1 MEDNNQGNGSKR
13 IYLAII
19 ALLLLINGVAGY
31 LLYNENKQKEE
42 KITLVQ
48 QKDTEIKGLSQQLD
62 SASHDLESM
71 KGKNAEL
78 DSIVAEKQALID
90 QTKQQLAAAQRR
102 GNMSAA
108 EVQKYKDLVA
118 KFQTDNA
125 ELQKKIDELTA
136 QNQDLTAKN
145 LQVTHSLEVEKN
157 TTAALT
163 EDKKNLSKKVELGSL
178 LHLQNLTVTG
188 DKKKKNGKEVTE
200 KSAKKTDY
208 LKISF
213 ETGDNKVLEKG
224 KVTLYIRII
233 NPKGETI
240 ALADQGSGTLKL
252 ADGGG
257 DVQYSRSI
265 DMDWDQTSQK
275 KDIEWSQNIKEPGM
289 YKVEVY
295 QSGYLVGN
303 GSVDLK

>member
-1 MEDNNQGNGSKR
+1 MEETNQGSGSKR

-42 KITLVQ
+42 KIGQVQ
-48 QKDTEIKGLSQQLD
+48 QKDTEIKGISQRLD
-62 SASHDLESM
+62 STSHAMDGL
-71 KGKNAEL
+71 KGQNAEL
-78 DSIVAEKQALID
+78 DSIISARQATID
-90 QTKQQLAAAQRR
+90 HTKVELEAARR
-102 GNMSAA
+102 HGNMSSA
-108 EVQKYKDLVA
+108 ELKKYKDLA
-118 KFQTDNA
+118 TKYESDNA
-125 ELQKKIDELTA
+125 DLQKKIQELTAKNEELTA
-136 QNQDLTAKN
+136 QN
-145 LQVTHSLEVEKN
+145 LQVTHNLEAEKS

-163 EDKKNLSKKVELGSL
+163 EDKKTLSKKVELGSL
-178 LHLQNLTVTG
+178 LHLQDLTVTG
-188 DKKKKNGKEVTE
+188 EKKKKNGKEVVQ
-200 KSAKKTDY
+200 KSAKKTDFI
-208 LKISF
+208 KIAF

-224 KVTLYIRII
+224 KVSLYVRIV

-240 ALADQGSGTLKL
+240 ALADQGSGTIKL

-257 DVQYSRSI
+257 DVQYSRQV

-275 KDIEWSQNIKEPGM
+275 KSIEWSQNIKDPGT

-295 QSGYLVGN
+295 QSGYLVGK

>member
-1 MEDNNQGNGSKR
+1 MEENNQGSGSKR

-42 KITLVQ
+42 KIGLVQ
-48 QKDTEIKGLSQQLD
+48 QKDTELKGLTQQLD
-62 SASHDLESM
+62 SASQVLEGL
-71 KGKNAEL
+71 KGKNTEL
-78 DSIVAEKQALID
+78 DSIVSAKQAEIE
-90 QTKQQLAAAQRR
+90 QTKNELQAARKR

-108 EVQKYKDLVA
+108 EVKKYKDLA
-118 KFQTDNA
+118 DKYEADNA
-125 ELQKKIDELTA
+125 DLQKKIQE
-136 QNQDLTAKN
+136 LTAKN
-145 LQVTHSLEVEKN
+145 QELTAENLQVSQSLQAEKN

-163 EDKKNLSKKVELGSL
+163 EDKNKLSKKVELGSL
-178 LHLQNLTVTG
+178 LHLQNMSVTG
-188 DKKKKNGKEVTE
+188 EKKKKNGKEVSE

-208 LKISF
+208 IKISF

-224 KVTLYIRII
+224 NVSLYIRVI

-240 ALADQGSGTLKL
+240 ALADQGSGTIKL

-257 DVQYSRSI
+257 DVQFSRKI

-275 KDIEWSQNIKEPGM
+275 KDIEWSENIKYPGT

-295 QSGYLVGN
+295 QSGYLVGT
-303 GSVDLK
+303 GSVILK